1 MKPVLCLLL
10 LCLAG
15 CSAVTNIFEVKSKDD
30 KAVSAV
36 LRLCGTTTEMT
47 KVGSVFTTIRNISC
61 EGSGTIVVS
70 FSDQPK
76 VMCIVGYVTPPAYQA
91 FRFIVEKGVCKP
103 A

>member
-30 KAVSAV
+30 NSVSAV
-36 LRLCGTTTEMT
+36 LELCGTTKELT
-47 KVGSVFTTIRNISC
+47 KVGNVFTTFRNISC
-61 EGSGTIVVS
+61 EGSGKIIVS
-70 FSDQPK
+70 FSDKPK
-76 VMCIVGYVTPPAYQA
+76 VMCIVGYVTPPAYQT
-91 FRFIVEKGVCKP
+91 FRFIVDKGECKP